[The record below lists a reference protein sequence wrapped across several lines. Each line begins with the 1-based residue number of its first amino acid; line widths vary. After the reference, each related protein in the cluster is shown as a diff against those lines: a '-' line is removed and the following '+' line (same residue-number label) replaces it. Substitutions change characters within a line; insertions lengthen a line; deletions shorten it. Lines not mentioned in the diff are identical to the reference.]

1 MTQNSPQIA
10 IGGELPPIRWI
21 TPKNRHKTYT
31 ELVLE
36 GVIKPTIYLPN
47 WVDISALPAEFAIV
61 IGTPKLV
68 ALNRIIPTQPTVSVA
83 GVTHYLKRKHYTD
96 SDGQLACGIQ
106 FAGSPNVYLINGHHR
121 LVASRRAGRKS
132 LRMIVEPYPFSFD
145 EALNGS

>member
-83 GVTHYLKRKHYTD
+83 GVTHYLKRKRYTD
-96 SDGQLACGIQ
+96 RDGQLACGIQ
-106 FAGSPNVYLINGHHR
+106 FSDSPNVYLINGHHR
-121 LVASRRAGRKS
+121 LEASRRAGRNY
-132 LRMIVEPYPFSFD
+132 LRMVVESYPFPLS
-145 EALNGS
+145 EALKGQ